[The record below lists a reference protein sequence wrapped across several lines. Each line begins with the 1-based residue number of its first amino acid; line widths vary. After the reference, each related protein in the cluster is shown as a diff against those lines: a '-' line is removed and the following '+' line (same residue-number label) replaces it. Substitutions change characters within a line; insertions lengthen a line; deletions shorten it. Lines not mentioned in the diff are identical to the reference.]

1 MLPPRLRSVLLR
13 RLLVAV
19 AVLVCA
25 ACATTGAAP
34 PVIEVDEPVALV
46 DRAVH
51 IRITGL
57 DAGESVEIGL
67 EGRAGD
73 GVEWRSSGTWEADGG
88 GVVDLREDPPLTGS
102 YEGADGMGLFWSMDP
117 PAGDRGGQAMV
128 PPGADAFALDVTVRA
143 DGRAPVRRELV
154 RRWLADG
161 ATARPLTTAEDGV
174 AGVLFSPAAGAPDR
188 PPVLVIGGSDGE
200 PLALMAVLLASRGFP
215 ALALDYFDGV
225 GLPATL
231 RGVPREYVAT
241 AAEVLRQASGS
252 GPVAV
257 VGYSRG
263 SEAALL
269 LSHHR
274 PDLVRG
280 TVLYAPNDEV
290 WPAFPPPGDAWTIA
304 GEPVPAGPIPVDGVA
319 GPVLTVSGGR
329 DPLWEAT
336 AQAGRIVDALAA
348 AGVPHRFLDYPA
360 AGHGVGI
367 PPYLA
372 ISANGGNTRTRAADA
387 AARADGWPQVLEF
400 LASS

>member
-1 MLPPRLRSVLLR
+1 MLLR

-19 AVLVCA
+19 AVLACA
-25 ACATTGAAP
+25 SCATTGTAP

-46 DRAVH
+46 DQAVH
-51 IRITGL
+51 IRVTGL
-57 DAGESVEIGL
+57 DAGEGVEVGL
-67 EGRAGD
+67 EGRAAD
-73 GVEWRSSGTWEADGG
+73 GVEWRSSGTWEADGD

-117 PAGDRGGQAMV
+117 PLDDRDGRAML
-128 PPGADAFALDVTVRA
+128 PPGAGPGEQFEDFGLDVTVRA
-143 DGRAPVRRELV
+143 DGRAPLRRELV

-161 ATARPLTTAEDGV
+161 VTARELSLAEDGV
-174 AGVLFSPAAGAPDR
+174 AGVLFSPGAGAPAGR
-188 PPVLVIGGSDGE
+188 PVLLIGGSDGE
-200 PLALMAVLLASRGFP
+200 PLALMAVQLASRGFP
-215 ALALDYFDGV
+215 ALALDYFRGE

-231 RGVPREYVAT
+231 RDVPLEYVAT
-241 AAEVLRQASGS
+241 AAEVLRRTSGS
-252 GPVAV
+252 GTVAV
-257 VGYSRG
+257 AGYSRG

-269 LSHHR
+269 VSHHR

-280 TVLYAPNDEV
+280 TVLYAPSDVV
-290 WPAFPPPGDAWTIA
+290 WPAFPPPGNAWTLA

-329 DPLWEAT
+329 DLEWDAT

-360 AGHGVGI
+360 AGHAVGI

-372 ISANGGNTRTRAADA
+372 LSPNGGNVRTRAADA
-387 AARADGWPQVLEF
+387 AARADGWPQVLEL

>member
-1 MLPPRLRSVLLR
+1 MLLR

-25 ACATTGAAP
+25 ACATTGDP
-34 PVIEVDEPVALV
+34 PPAIEVDEPIALV

-67 EGRAGD
+67 EGRAAD
-73 GVEWRSSGTWEADGG
+73 GVEWRSSGSWEADGG

-117 PAGDRGGQAMV
+117 PPGDRNGQAML
-128 PPGADAFALDVTVRA
+128 PAGSGSGEPFEDFALDVTVRA

-161 ATARPLTTAEDGV
+161 VTTRELTTAADGV
-174 AGVLFSPAAGAPDR
+174 AGVVFSPGAGAPAR

-215 ALALDYFDGV
+215 ALALDYFGGE
-225 GLPATL
+225 GLPSTL
-231 RGVPREYVAT
+231 RRVPLEYVAT
-241 AAEVLRQASGS
+241 AAEVLRQAAGS

-257 VGYSRG
+257 AGYSRG

-274 PDLVRG
+274 PDLMRG

-290 WPAFPPPGDAWTIA
+290 WPAFPPPGDAWTVA

-348 AGVPHRFLDYPA
+348 AGVPNRFLDYPA

-372 ISANGGNTRTRAADA
+372 FSPDGGNTRTRAADA
-387 AARADGWPQVLEF
+387 AARADGWPEVLEF

>member
-1 MLPPRLRSVLLR
+1 MIFR
-13 RLLVAV
+13 RLLVVV
-19 AVLVCA
+19 ALLA
-25 ACATTGAAP
+25 SGACATTGAPAP
-34 PVIEVDEPVALV
+34 AIEVDEPVALV

-57 DAGESVEIGL
+57 AAGESVEVGL
-67 EGRAGD
+67 EGRAAD
-73 GVEWRSSGTWEADGG
+73 GVEWRSSGTWEADGD

-117 PAGDRGGQAMV
+117 PPSDRSGQAMV
-128 PPGADAFALDVTVRA
+128 PPGATSEEQFEDFGLDVTVRA
-143 DGRAPVRRELV
+143 GGRAPVRRELV

-161 ATARPLTTAEDGV
+161 VTTRELTTAADGV
-174 AGVLFSPAAGAPDR
+174 AGVLFSPGAGAPAR

-200 PLALMAVLLASRGFP
+200 PLALTAALLASRGFP
-215 ALALDYFDGV
+215 ALALDYFGGE

-231 RGVPREYVAT
+231 RRVPLEYVAT
-241 AAEVLRQASGS
+241 AAEVLRQAAGS

-257 VGYSRG
+257 AGYSRG

-280 TVLYAPNDEV
+280 TVLWAPSDEV
-290 WPAFPPPGDAWTIA
+290 RPAFPPPGDAWTLA

-319 GPVLTVSGGR
+319 GPVLTVSGDR
-329 DPLWEAT
+329 DTLWRAT
-336 AQAGRIVDALAA
+336 DQARRIVVALAA
-348 AGVPHRFLDYPA
+348 AGVPHRFLDYPG
-360 AGHGVGI
+360 AGHGVGL
-367 PPYLA
+367 PPYVT
-372 ISANGGNTRTRAADA
+372 IGVDSGIVKTRVADA

>member
-1 MLPPRLRSVLLR
+1 MILR
-13 RLLVAV
+13 RLLVVV
-19 AVLVCA
+19 ALLA
-25 ACATTGAAP
+25 SGACATTGAPAP
-34 PVIEVDEPVALV
+34 TIEVDEPVALV

-57 DAGESVEIGL
+57 AAGESVEVGL
-67 EGRAGD
+67 EGRAAD
-73 GVEWRSSGTWEADGG
+73 GVEWRSSGTWEADGD

-117 PAGDRGGQAMV
+117 PPDDRKGQSMV
-128 PPGADAFALDVTVRA
+128 PPGGNAPFALDVTVRA

-161 ATARPLTTAEDGV
+161 VTARELTTAADGV
-174 AGVLFSPAAGAPDR
+174 AGVLFSPGAGAPAR
-188 PPVLVIGGSDGE
+188 PPVLVIGGSDGG
-200 PLALMAVLLASRGFP
+200 PLTPVAALLASRGFP
-215 ALALDYFDGV
+215 ALALDYFGGE

-231 RGVPREYVAT
+231 RRVPLEYVAT
-241 AAEVLRQASGS
+241 AAEVLRQAAGS

-257 VGYSRG
+257 AGYSRG

-280 TVLYAPNDEV
+280 TVLWAPSDEV
-290 WPAFPPPGDAWTIA
+290 RPAFPPPGDAWTLA
-304 GEPVPAGPIPVDGVA
+304 GEPVAAGPIPVDGVA

-329 DPLWEAT
+329 DTQWRAT

-360 AGHGVGI
+360 AGHSVGL
-367 PPYLA
+367 PPYHA
-372 ISANGGNTRTRAADA
+372 ISVNGGNVRTRAADA
-387 AARADGWPQVLEF
+387 DARADGWPQVLEF